1 MGFAPFET
9 LDGFFEEVGKMV
21 RKSVREVLPLEPT
34 YKQALGLI
42 ASEDKEQY
50 MRGVNLEQYAR
61 THIKPIR
68 EIVDRG
74 GKGWRSYAAITC
86 CDIVGGDSRGF
97 VQWLA
102 LPEMMHVGSLIVDDV
117 QDRSITRRGGKT
129 AHLIYGEAQ
138 AINSGTAAYFICHR
152 LLTSDKV
159 SDADQLRL
167 YELYFDALRAGHAGQ
182 AIDLDGFDDLVPL
195 VVESGDS
202 KELEERVLAVHRLK
216 TAAPAGCLARM
227 GAIGGGGTKEQV
239 NGLGVFFEEL
249 GLAFQIIDDV
259 LNLRGFKGD
268 LKAKAEDVMQG
279 KVTLP
284 VVKAFSR
291 LEKHDRRWLHE
302 TLQTKPQDPCVVQ
315 MVVAKLEACGAIEA
329 CADDARALVE
339 QGWERLQ
346 PLVGDSLAKLMLRA
360 FGWYV
365 LERHY

>member
-1 MGFAPFET
+1 
-9 LDGFFEEVGKMV
+9 
-21 RKSVREVLPLEPT
+21 
-34 YKQALGLI
+34 
-42 ASEDKEQY
+42 
-50 MRGVNLEQYAR
+50 
-61 THIKPIR
+61 
-68 EIVDRG
+68 
-74 GKGWRSYAAITC
+74 
-86 CDIVGGDSRGF
+86 
-97 VQWLA
+97 
-102 LPEMMHVGSLIVDDV
+102 
-117 QDRSITRRGGKT
+117 
-129 AHLIYGEAQ
+129 
-138 AINSGTAAYFICHR
+138 

-279 KVTLP
+279 KITLP
-284 VVKAFSR
+284 VAKAMSR
-291 LEKHDRRWLHE
+291 LPPAERSALWE
-302 TLQTKPQDPCVVQ
+302 TLHTKPQDPEVVGS
-315 MVVAKLEACGAIEA
+315 VVKKLEECGAIEA
-329 CADDARALVE
+329 CSVQARELVE
-339 QGWERLQ
+339 AGWKKLE
-346 PLVGDSLAKLMLRA
+346 PTVDDSLAKMLLRA